1 MIEVVQLFISMVL
14 FLVLFFG
21 IAFILNMVLKVTW
34 MMVLVYPIIVLLFIN
49 TTPFGEFF
57 SNPGTAFSALWDN
70 VTSMLL
76 ADYLLFGSGLVGII
90 IAGASIR
97 YLRKS
102 GYTMF

>member
-49 TTPFGEFF
+49 TTPLGEFF
-57 SNPGTAFSALWDN
+57 TNPGSAFSGLWEN

-76 ADYLLFGSGLVGII
+76 ADYLLFGSGLIGIL
-90 IAGASIR
+90 IAGAAIR

>member
-1 MIEVVQLFISMVL
+1 MIELVQLFISMIL

-49 TTPFGEFF
+49 TVPLGSFISSPGDSFG
-57 SNPGTAFSALWDN
+57 SLWEN

>member
-1 MIEVVQLFISMVL
+1 MIELVQLFISMVL

-34 MMVLVYPIIVLLFIN
+34 MMVFIYPVIVLLFIN
-49 TTPFGEFF
+49 ETPLGQFF
-57 SNPGTAFSALWDN
+57 SSPGESFSALWES